1 MFGRLIGKVV
11 VKKAKRALDE
21 FYIEGFPTNIPLH
34 REIVR
39 DEDFKAGRFTTNYL
53 DTKMD
58 IFTLHSEDN
67 IKEEE
72 AKVENLKKLIS
83 TINSKNITTRH

>member
-1 MFGRLIGKVV
+1 
-11 VKKAKRALDE
+11 
-21 FYIEGFPTNIPLH
+21 
-34 REIVR
+34 
-39 DEDFKAGRFTTNYL
+39 
-53 DTKMD
+53 MD